1 MMSRSFSVLLLFILL
16 LVPTY
21 GMVKA
26 EEPQAQLDKI
36 KVRIEL
42 AEKALKNKQQS
53 ELAISHELALLK
65 KTLRQ
70 LDHNVARLEKDQQN
84 LHSEIVR
91 HNDLIKAN
99 QQKSRKLVAR
109 LKKRLV
115 ALYKEGETGPLKV
128 LFSADSPTEMTQQY
142 LYLTRVLEHD
152 QELLAEYRAVYEL
165 QKQQLEEKEAL
176 EARQSRLIEDQQ
188 KQRRI
193 AADGRRLK
201 ARLLQQ
207 AQVEKEKLHQE
218 LAQLKQNAARLKELV
233 TRLEQESAPET
244 TAAVASH
251 FAVGRGKLRWPIEGP
266 VIIGFGTQKDDKLGT
281 FYESNGIEIAAKPG
295 TPIRAIA
302 AGKVVFADYFK
313 GYGNLYILSHPGG
326 YHTLYAQTDRM
337 QKKLGDQVSAG
348 DVLGYS
354 GLAGRDS
361 IYFEI
366 RSKGSPVNPLSW
378 LVKR

>member
-1 MMSRSFSVLLLFILL
+1 MMSRTFSALLIFILL
-16 LVPTY
+16 LIPMY
-21 GMVKA
+21 GRVEA

-53 ELAISHELALLK
+53 ELTISHELALLK

-70 LDHNVARLEKDQQN
+70 LDDKVASLEKDQKN
-84 LHSEIVR
+84 LHSEIAR

-109 LKKRLV
+109 LKKRLI

-152 QELLAEYRAVYEL
+152 QELLAEYRAVYEQ

-176 EARQSRLIEDQQ
+176 EARQSRLIEEQR

-378 LVKR
+378 LAKR